1 MSIWGV
7 FIMILTFFLLMAVVN
22 IALVILYF
30 RPDIAD
36 KNLGLTTLTVG
47 QTGTIKSIYRDD
59 RLAVEFSSQSGFV
72 EAVCELVTM
81 NKLPRAGDSLRI
93 ISISGCY
100 VYVEQ
105 VADEAEAL
113 QLSVG

>member
-22 IALVILYF
+22 IALVLRYF

-81 NKLPRAGDSLRI
+81 NKLPRVGDSLRI

-105 VADEAEAL
+105 VTDEVEAL